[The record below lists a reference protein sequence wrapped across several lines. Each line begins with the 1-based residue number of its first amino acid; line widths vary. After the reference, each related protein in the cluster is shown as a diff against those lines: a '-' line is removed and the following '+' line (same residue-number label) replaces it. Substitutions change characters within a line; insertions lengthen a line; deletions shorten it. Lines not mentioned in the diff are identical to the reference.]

1 MAIWIYE
8 ARTVDGRVVR
18 GTRDATDRRSALEA
32 LRSEGFFVS
41 RIEAR
46 AAKTNA
52 APLRPRANPLAA
64 NVATAPAINAP
75 AANAALPK
83 AQFAIAPTEN
93 VIGNESIANAPLA
106 NDVGGGVAA
115 LTATPPGTASSQGK
129 AARPQVKF
137 DPDLSP
143 QGPPRIAPG
152 VAASVLR
159 PMGQATSAPLTRQPF
174 LRASQQDL
182 SNLFRQLAA
191 LMHAGTGI
199 GVALQTMSEN
209 AANKSLRVAC
219 EQMSKRA
226 MTGEQ
231 MSDSMK
237 AFPGLFSPLMVGIT
251 SAGER
256 GGFMEASF
264 ARLAD
269 YAERDYQLQQ
279 SIKRETWYPKLIV
292 FCSILIP
299 GVVPLVLYGF
309 HAFLAQVGPP
319 LVVIALLFI
328 AWKAWNF
335 ASPAL
340 ASSVS
345 ELRIGPASPAKIYDE
360 IKLLVPVVGKT
371 ARALA
376 SAKFCRALGALY
388 SAGVGPA
395 EAVRLGA
402 DACGNRAVAERALA
416 TIPALNAGAPLTQ
429 CMKETRIFNPLAL
442 QMMRVGEESG
452 DLDTQLD
459 KAADFLETNAETTI
473 KQAVPVLGIL
483 AFLCVAVYVG
493 SLAMGVISSYG
504 NQMDDIMK
512 Q

>member
-1 MAIWIYE
+1 MATWIYE

-18 GTRDATDRRSALEA
+18 GTRDAPDRRSALEA

-46 AAKTNA
+46 AAKTHA
-52 APLRPRANPLAA
+52 APLRPRANPLDAKAA
-64 NVATAPAINAP
+64 NSAPTANAP
-75 AANAALPK
+75 SAKPP
-83 AQFAIAPTEN
+83 FVIAPTEN
-93 VIGNESIANAPLA
+93 INSEAVANAPLA
-106 NDVGGGVAA
+106 HNGGGVAA
-115 LTATPPGTASSQGK
+115 SVATSSPQIK
-129 AARPQVKF
+129 PARPAVKF
-137 DPDLSP
+137 DPDLTP

-159 PMGQATSAPLTRQPF
+159 PIGQATSPPLSRQPF

-219 EQMSKRA
+219 EQMSRRA
-226 MTGEQ
+226 MTGEPL
-231 MSDSMK
+231 SDSMK

-256 GGFMEASF
+256 GGFMESSF

-299 GVVPLVLYGF
+299 GVVPLVLSGPK
-309 HAFLAQVGPP
+309 AFLAQVGPP

-328 AWKAWNF
+328 AWKTWNF
-335 ASPAL
+335 VRPAIT
-340 ASSVS
+340 SSIS
-345 ELRIGPASPAKIYDE
+345 EFRVGSVSPAKIYDE
-360 IKLLVPVVGKT
+360 IKLLIPVVGKT

-388 SAGVGPA
+388 SAGVGPS

-402 DACGNRAVAERALA
+402 EACGNRAVAQRALA
-416 TIPALNAGAPLTQ
+416 TIPALNEGAPLTQ
-429 CMKETRIFNPLAL
+429 CMKATRIFNPLAL

-473 KQAVPVLGIL
+473 KQAVPVLGII
-483 AFLCVAVYVG
+483 AFLCVAFYVG
-493 SLAMGVISSYG
+493 SLAMGVVGGYG
-504 NQMDDIMK
+504 QQLDDIMK